1 LTKHYSEQE
10 IETYRRRMMPPL
22 DTLVVNE
29 HLARC
34 EECYDKFHEQALL
47 SSTYDFAR
55 TDLKAA
61 EEEEPEHLSF
71 EQILAYLDNE
81 LDAIEHDIAGAHME
95 ICSDCDDICRD
106 LRLFKSDLA
115 SGQIYVPRQ
124 RSSFQEKLAGIW
136 HAYRMPIQVFAG
148 GGAAAAVI
156 GFLIMSHQNVTDL
169 QAQLNRLQ
177 QQKNSL
183 QSYDSAVSDLK
194 SQLERLYQENK
205 ELKDWVSSLDSPGL
219 SAKAQVVIND
229 MGGRVE
235 LDDRGTLNGIAFV
248 SPDHQ
253 AAVID
258 AIRTGR
264 IKASAELSYLLGEQ
278 KRLMGSGNRQKS
290 FIPIKPVGAVIAT
303 TQPTFR
309 WKQVAGATGY
319 TVTIYRNNLKESISS
334 QTLTGTQWTAP
345 PLTRGATYSWQ
356 IRAIKDNS
364 ETISPSP
371 DAREARFRVL
381 SQSEFD
387 NLEKIRESYSK
398 SHLALGVIYAR
409 MGLFDEAEREF
420 RALLADNPGSNIVKQ
435 LLRSVTSGPLK

>member
-1 LTKHYSEQE
+1 
-10 IETYRRRMMPPL
+10 MMPPL
-22 DTLVVNE
+22 DTLAVNE
-29 HLARC
+29 HLAIC
-34 EECYDKFHEQALL
+34 EECYDKFYEKALL

-61 EEEEPEHLSF
+61 EMEEPEHLSF
-71 EQILAYLDNE
+71 EQVLAYLDNE
-81 LDAIEHDIAGAHME
+81 LDALEHGIASAHLE

-115 SGQIYVPRQ
+115 SGQVYVPTQ
-124 RSSFQEKLAGIW
+124 HPSFREKLAGIW
-136 HAYRMPIQVFAG
+136 QAYRIPIQVFAG

-156 GFLIMSHQNVTDL
+156 SLLIISHQNITDL

-183 QSYDSAVSDLK
+183 QSYDLAVSDIK

-205 ELKDWVSSLDSPGL
+205 ELKELVDSLESPGL
-219 SAKAQVVIND
+219 TDNSQVVIND
-229 MGGRVE
+229 IGGRVE
-235 LDDRGTLNGIAFV
+235 FDNRGALNGIAFV
-248 SPDHQ
+248 SADHQ

-264 IKASAELSYLLGEQ
+264 IKASAESSYLLGEQ
-278 KRLMGSGNRQKS
+278 KRQKRLMGVGNRQKS
-290 FIPIKPVGAVIAT
+290 FLPLKPVGAVIAT

-309 WKQVAGATGY
+309 WKQVPGATGY
-319 TVTIYRNNLKESISS
+319 TVTIYRSNLKESISS
-334 QTLTGTQWTAP
+334 QTLTGTQWTSP

-356 IRAIKDNS
+356 IRAIKDDS
-364 ETISPSP
+364 EMISPSP

-381 SQSEFD
+381 SQSESD

-409 MGLFDEAEREF
+409 MGLFDEAETEF
-420 RALLADNPGSNIVKQ
+420 RALLTTNPSSDIVKQ
-435 LLRSVTSGPLK
+435 LLRSVTSSR

>member
-1 LTKHYSEQE
+1 LTKHYTEQE

-29 HLARC
+29 HLATC
-34 EECYDKFHEQALL
+34 EECYEKFHEQALL

-55 TDLKAA
+55 TDLNAA
-61 EEEEPEHLSF
+61 EKEEPEHLSF
-71 EQILAYLDNE
+71 EQILAYLDE
-81 LDAIEHDIAGAHME
+81 EMDPIERGIAGAHLE
-95 ICSDCDDICRD
+95 ICSDCDDIRRD

-115 SGQIYVPRQ
+115 SSQVYVPTQ
-124 RSSFQEKLAGIW
+124 QPSFREKFAGIW
-136 HAYRMPIQVFAG
+136 QAYRIPIQVLAG

-183 QSYDSAVSDLK
+183 QSYDLAVSDLK

-205 ELKDWVSSLDSPGL
+205 ELKELVGTLEL
-219 SAKAQVVIND
+219 SAPNSQVTIND
-229 MGGRVE
+229 LGGRVE
-235 LDDRGTLNGIAFV
+235 LDNRGALNGIAFL
-248 SPDHQ
+248 SAEHQ

-258 AIRTGR
+258 ALRTGR
-264 IKASAELSYLLGEQ
+264 IKTSAELSSLLGEQ
-278 KRLMGSGNRQKS
+278 KRLMGSGNSQKS
-290 FIPIKPVGAVIAT
+290 FIPLKPVGTVIAS

-345 PLTRGATYSWQ
+345 PLMRGATYSWQ
-356 IRAIKDNS
+356 IRAVKDNS

-381 SQSEFD
+381 SQSEFE

-398 SHLALGVIYAR
+398 SHLALGVVYAR
-409 MGLFDEAEREF
+409 LGLFEEAETEF
-420 RALLADNPGSNIVKQ
+420 RALLATNPSSNIVKE
-435 LLRSVTSGPLK
+435 LLRSVTSGRLK